1 VSMQFSV
8 ETEQLISEL
17 RGLPHDDSRR
27 IDSGSAKLDS
37 VIEVILKQ
45 YRIGEKTPQQVLME
59 NWREVIGQSH
69 AHRCSPLRIVNHTQL
84 VVQVSNAVLRQE
96 LQFKERQILKKIQT
110 LEGCQNIRQLRLV

>member
-1 VSMQFSV
+1 MQFSV